1 LAETG
6 ALLRVTWRASASDFL
21 IYLGAALF
29 IYLLMRNSLVIGIS
43 ERAARFL
50 MNLPPP
56 EIAFLERSGN
66 FSGRFRPLF
75 VFCARRCA
83 RPGTFVFVAQRGG
96 SLCLLAAVMYAH
108 EYTHDSDAHM

>member
-1 LAETG
+1 
-6 ALLRVTWRASASDFL
+6 
-21 IYLGAALF
+21 
-29 IYLLMRNSLVIGIS
+29 
-43 ERAARFL
+43 

-108 EYTHDSDAHM
+108 EYEITHDSDVHMQMRNAIF